1 MKVGV
6 VGIGHVGLPTASV
19 LAHIGHEVTA
29 IDSDRQKLEA
39 LRAGDLPYFEPGLAE
54 LVDEGRANGRLK
66 FVTDFEDLVAGAE
79 VVFVCVGTPPRS
91 SGGANLLAVEKAAR
105 AVAEVADGRVV
116 VAEKS
121 TVPAGTAERVAR
133 TLDRYRRS
141 AEFLVVSNPEFL
153 REGSAVND
161 SLTPDRILVGAES
174 PEALE
179 VMKRLYS
186 PLIEKGARWIAT
198 DLRTAELAK
207 HACNAFLALKV
218 SYINALAR
226 ICELSSADVTD
237 VAEIMGSDP
246 RIGPA
251 FLDAGI
257 GYGGYCFPKDLA
269 AFDRLARQLGY
280 EFPLLGEIAR
290 INDEALQAAF
300 DKIETA
306 LWNLEEKRVA
316 LLGLS
321 FKPGT
326 SDTRL
331 SPSLELARKLIAAG
345 ATVCGYDP
353 AAGSVA
359 ASEVDGIEVVDDL
372 YEVFKGADCAVIC
385 TAWDEFKTIDLA
397 RARQAMA
404 IPILVD
410 GRNLLDG
417 GAVAAQGF
425 TYIPTGRS
433 GLEPDPTAR

>member
-19 LAHIGHEVTA
+19 LAHIGHDVAA
-29 IDSDRQKLEA
+29 IDSDREKLDA
-39 LRAGDLPYFEPGLAE
+39 LAAGELPYFEAGLAE
-54 LVDEGRANGRLK
+54 LVDSGRANGRLR
-66 FVTDFEDLVAGAE
+66 FVAEFEELVAGAE
-79 VVFVCVGTPPRS
+79 VVFLCVGTPPRS
-91 SGGANLLAVEKAAR
+91 SGEANLLAVEKAAR

-133 TLDRYRRS
+133 TLDRYRRT

-161 SLTPDRILVGAES
+161 SLAPDRILVGAES
-174 PEALE
+174 EEALE
-179 VMKRLYS
+179 VMRRLYS
-186 PLIEKGARWIAT
+186 PLIDKGARWIAT

-226 ICELSSADVTD
+226 VCELSSADVAD

-269 AFDRLARQLGY
+269 AFDRLTRQLGY
-280 EFPLLGEIAR
+280 DFPLLGEIAR
-290 INDEALQAAF
+290 INDEALAAVF

-306 LWNLEEKRVA
+306 LWNLEEKRIA

-331 SPSLELARKLIAAG
+331 SPSLELARRLITAG

-353 AAGSVA
+353 AAGA
-359 ASEVDGIEVVDDL
+359 TTASEVEGLEVVDDL
-372 YEVFKGADCAVIC
+372 YDVFKEADCAVIC
-385 TAWDEFKTIDLA
+385 TAWDEFKTIDLT
-397 RARQAMA
+397 RARQDMSL
-404 IPILVD
+404 PILVD

-417 GAVAAQGF
+417 EKVAAQGF
-425 TYIPTGRS
+425 TYIPTGRR